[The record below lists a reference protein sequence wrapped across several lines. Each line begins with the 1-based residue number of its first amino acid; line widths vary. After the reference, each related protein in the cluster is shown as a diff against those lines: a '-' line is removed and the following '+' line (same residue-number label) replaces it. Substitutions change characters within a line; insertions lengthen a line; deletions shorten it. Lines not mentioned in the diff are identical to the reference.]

1 MDPVWKN
8 LPCDVSEKICNML
21 PKVRKIDERL
31 KNDIVN
37 QWYLFEKYMYQY
49 MMVFGM
55 ANYEYIMYDDMI
67 NVMNLTDDFPE
78 EMPFTEIL
86 ERMWM
91 RLTPEERVYLICA

>member
-21 PKVRKIDERL
+21 PKVRQIDERL

-37 QWYLFEKYMYQY
+37 QWYLFDKYMYKY
-49 MMVFGM
+49 IMLFGYS
-55 ANYEYIMYDDMI
+55 NYEYIIYDDMI
-67 NVMNLTDDFPE
+67 HVMNLPDDFPE

-86 ERMWM
+86 QRMWM
-91 RLTPEERVYLICA
+91 RLTPEDRVYLICA